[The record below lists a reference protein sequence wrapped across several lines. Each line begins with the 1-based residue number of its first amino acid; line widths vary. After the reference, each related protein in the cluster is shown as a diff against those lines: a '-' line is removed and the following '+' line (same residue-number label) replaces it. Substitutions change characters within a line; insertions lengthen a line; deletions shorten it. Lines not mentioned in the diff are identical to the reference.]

1 MYISEII
8 SSVYTNK
15 FNMQLLFVCVCV
27 YVLLWLQFMEQEN
40 STPLVQF
47 WLTADSFR
55 SQLSDPQRVP
65 NIERDTTD
73 AITIYERCDSH
84 DSVYS
89 YNWLSTFLWYHEIW
103 IISMQHI
110 WMDASKQPCT
120 CMSCILSLIVIM
132 HGITLCMHT
141 LKDDHT
147 MLLPWIPYIHMYII
161 IHR

>member
-55 SQLSDPQRVP
+55 SQLSDSQHVP

-110 WMDASKQPCT
+110 WMDATMQATVHMHVLHFITDCHHAWHHIVHAYSKKMTIPCYYHGYPIYT
-120 CMSCILSLIVIM
+120 CI
-132 HGITLCMHT
+132 
-141 LKDDHT
+141 
-147 MLLPWIPYIHMYII
+147 
-161 IHR
+161 